1 MSERLQRGLFL
12 APLAVL
18 MGGLLG
24 YPLVSDLWLSLRDVK
39 LSNFRMSPPWVGL
52 SNYERVLAD
61 AGFWRSIRFSL
72 EFATV
77 TTFVEVGAGLAIAL
91 FFWSQFRS
99 SRALVSLM
107 LLPMMTAPSLL
118 AIMFRLMLNDFV
130 GIVPVTLQMF
140 GLPQVS
146 LLGPDWV
153 WSTLV
158 AIDAIQWTP
167 FVFLLIYT
175 GLQGLPE
182 EIIEAASVDG
192 ASTGQAILRIV
203 VPQLWPTL
211 AATAFLRFIDT
222 FRIFDS
228 IYVLTGGGPGDLT
241 TSASIYIYKQAFG
254 SADLGVG
261 IAAAVILL
269 ILIILPVGL
278 GTGRLFRAGRGERW

>member
-1 MSERLQRGLFL
+1 M
-12 APLAVL
+12 
-18 MGGLLG
+18 
-24 YPLVSDLWLSLRDVK
+24 K
-39 LSNFRMSPPWVGL
+39 LSNFRMGPPWVGL
-52 SNYERVLAD
+52 ANYERVLAD
-61 AGFWRSIRFSL
+61 AAFWRSIGFSL

-77 TTFVEVGAGLAIAL
+77 TTLVEVGIGLAIAL

-99 SRALVSLM
+99 SRAIVSLM

-146 LLGPDWV
+146 MLGPDWV
-153 WSTLV
+153 WRTLV
-158 AIDAIQWTP
+158 AIDAVQWTP

-192 ASTGQAILRIV
+192 ASTGQTILRVI
-203 VPQLWPTL
+203 VPQLSPTL

-254 SADLGVG
+254 NGDLGVG

-269 ILIILPVGL
+269 TIIMAPVGL
-278 GTGRLFRAGRGERW
+278 GTGRLFRAGGGERG

>member
-1 MSERLQRGLFL
+1 MPERFQRGLL
-12 APLAVL
+12 LSPLVVV

-24 YPLVSDLWLSLRDVK
+24 YPLISDLWQSLRDVK
-39 LSNFRMSPPWVGL
+39 LSNFRMDPPWVGF
-52 SNYERVLAD
+52 SNYERVLLD
-61 AGFWRSIRFSL
+61 SGFWRSIGFSL

-77 TTFVEVGAGLAIAL
+77 TTLVEAGMGLAIAL
-91 FFWSQFRS
+91 FFWSQFRP

-130 GIVPVTLQMF
+130 GVVPAALQVL
-140 GLPQVS
+140 GLPQVT

-153 WSTLV
+153 WTTLV

-167 FVFLLIYT
+167 FVFLLVHT
-175 GLQGLPE
+175 GLQGIPA

-192 ASTGQAILRIV
+192 ASTGQTILRIV
-203 VPQLWPTL
+203 VPQLWPTV

-222 FRIFDS
+222 FRVFDS

-254 SADLGVG
+254 NGELGVG
-261 IAAAVILL
+261 IAAAVLL
-269 ILIILPVGL
+269 LTLTLLPVGL
-278 GTGRLFRAGRGERW
+278 GTGRLFRIGGGGRA

>member
-1 MSERLQRGLFL
+1 MSERVQRGLLL
-12 APLAVL
+12 APLLVL

-24 YPLVSDLWLSLRDVK
+24 YPLISDLWLSLRDVR
-39 LSNFRMSPPWVGL
+39 LSNFRMSPPWIGL
-52 SNYERVLAD
+52 ANYERVLSD
-61 AGFWRSIRFSL
+61 SGFWRSIGFSL

-77 TTFVEVGAGLAIAL
+77 TTIVELSLGLAIAL

-99 SRALVSLM
+99 CRLLVSLM
-107 LLPMMTAPSLL
+107 LLPMMVAPSLL

-130 GIVPVTLQMF
+130 GIVPMTLQML
-140 GLPQVS
+140 GLPEVS

-153 WSTLV
+153 WATLV

-175 GLQGLPE
+175 GLQGLPD

-192 ASTGQAILRIV
+192 ASTGQTILRVV

-211 AATAFLRFIDT
+211 AATGFLRFIDT

-254 SADLGVG
+254 NGDLGVG

-269 ILIILPVGL
+269 VLILVPVSV
-278 GTGRLFRAGRGERW
+278 GTTRLFRAAGGGLG